1 MAFTEFYNV
10 FGNLELMVMSL
21 VETIVHAMTFS
32 IVWLIH
38 SNNLLKIVID
48 EMKKDIA
55 EHKFENSEEEII
67 YYNYNRI
74 SKIFTYG
81 SNVGMLVTTL
91 LLYFRP
97 LMYLAI
103 TNQAICHMAAICLV
117 IVLVFH
123 ICGELAILSYRIR
136 HVEEN
141 SQIMLVHR
149 FRNIVR
155 MHLKIIR

>member
-103 TNQAICHMAAICLV
+103 TNQGMWKLLNLFALII
-117 IVLVFH
+117 I
-123 ICGELAILSYRIR
+123 
-136 HVEEN
+136 
-141 SQIMLVHR
+141 
-149 FRNIVR
+149 NIN
-155 MHLKIIR
+155 LLYL